1 MERWVAKWREGLP
14 IKEVMPVKT
23 WVGSNPYK
31 DLVKSMYGLLKQLRS
46 RLTIERHKIQDKKIR
61 VKFDGKSV
69 IKCAVCACV
78 CRKYRS
84 TQ

>member
-1 MERWVAKWREGLP
+1 LP

-31 DLVKSMYGLLKQLRS
+31 EL
-46 RLTIERHKIQDKKIR
+46 RLTIESHKISDKKIR

-69 IKCAVCACV
+69 IKCAVV
-78 CRKYRS
+78 RVYRKEIY
-84 TQ
+84 TID